1 MLSLNFT
8 KCETIINWCCHLFS
22 QEVDVEAGEK
32 DELLD
37 KEGKEN
43 SDSNKKDEGDELEEV
58 KVNNLIFCYFFH
70 KKIFHKW
77 ADLIYYY
84 FQMCLFSN
92 Y

>member
-8 KCETIINWCCHLFS
+8 KCETIINWCCHLFL

-58 KVNNLIFCYFFH
+58 KVKNLIF
-70 KKIFHKW
+70 
-77 ADLIYYY
+77 L
-84 FQMCLFSN
+84 
-92 Y
+92 

>member
-1 MLSLNFT
+1 M
-8 KCETIINWCCHLFS
+8 
-22 QEVDVEAGEK
+22 DVEAGEK

-70 KKIFHKW
+70 KKIFHK
-77 ADLIYYY
+77 
-84 FQMCLFSN
+84 
-92 Y
+92 